1 MVGKSEIQKL
11 LEQKEKLDKQ
21 FSIVKGRLADLSEKD
36 KQLREMIENDVSD
49 LVSFMKKAQ
58 IYHIEKAYSIC
69 LNININKLNNEKLNN
84 EISLRLNEDKTSVLY
99 KNSSHEKYIWT
110 GETEKVNNLITN
122 WAEYKEGLYGSLYF
136 QLDRSNKQQENHL
149 QSLKSDA
156 DRKERLL
163 RDCKFDKP
171 VENEA
176 DNLDEV
182 DDYIVDLDER

>member
-21 FSIVKGRLADLSEKD
+21 FSIVESRLADLSEKD
-36 KQLREMIENDVSD
+36 KQLKELIENDISD
-49 LVSFMKKAQ
+49 LISFMKKGQ
-58 IYHIEKAYSIC
+58 IYQLEKRFTVC
-69 LNININKLNNEKLNN
+69 LNVNMDNEVY
-84 EISLRLNEDKTSVLY
+84 LRLDEDKTAVLY
-99 KNSSHEKYIWT
+99 KNIAHKDDKYVWT
-110 GETEKVNNLITN
+110 GETEKANKLITN
-122 WAEYKEGLYGSLYF
+122 WSALKEDLYGSLYF
-136 QLDRSNKQQENHL
+136 QLDRNNKQQENRL

-163 RDCKFDKP
+163 LDCKFDKP

>member
-21 FSIVKGRLADLSEKD
+21 FSIVKGRLADLSAKD

-69 LNININKLNNEKLNN
+69 LNINDINNEV
-84 EISLRLNEDKTSVLY
+84 SLRLNEDKTSVLY

-136 QLDRSNKQQENHL
+136 QLDRNNKQQENRL

-171 VENEA
+171 VENEEN
-176 DNLDEV
+176 NLDEID
-182 DDYIVDLDER
+182 DDYVLDEI